1 MKRCIWILA
10 AMICVLSGCSD
21 SPEDLVKQD
30 FEKRKFFSGADL
42 KAKIAEDVESERKAV
57 YEYFLES
64 DGEDVAREE
73 ADLAADAIAQQYVG
87 WTDDD
92 FEKRAASNRKWLAG
106 SVLTVKDVKINGT
119 EAVVTAN
126 VALRG
131 GLVQVLT
138 YNLVKGK
145 DGWIIRPQKETA
157 SEENENSED
166 TGYAEEE

>member
-1 MKRCIWILA
+1 
-10 AMICVLSGCSD
+10 MICVLTGCSD

-42 KAKIAEDVESERKAV
+42 KAKIAEDIEAERKAV

-64 DGEDVAREE
+64 DGEEVAREE
-73 ADLAADAIAQQYVG
+73 GDLAADEIAKQYAG
-87 WTDDD
+87 WTDEDY
-92 FEKRAASNRKWLAG
+92 EKRAASNRKWLAG
-106 SVLTVKDVKINGT
+106 SVLTVKDVKINGA

-131 GLVQVLT
+131 GLVQILT

-145 DGWIIRPQKETA
+145 DGNWIIRPQKEN
-157 SEENENSED
+157 SEETDDEYSED
-166 TGYAEEE
+166 AEEE